1 MGKSYALQAEAT
13 TAMLQGNKVLL
24 INLEMTDPQIKRR
37 VYQQLMAVATRN
49 SDMSMPFFYKDTED
63 FDEKWKIDFKKMHHV
78 KYNPTVEDVKEFHR
92 KFKMYNPHSDL
103 RVLSFPTKSLTIKQ
117 LRQELDN
124 LLFFE
129 NWEPSVVL
137 IDYIDIMK
145 FQGNDQQYV
154 AIDDLY
160 AEMRGLALE
169 RNICIGSATQ
179 ANREGGNSAV
189 VDRQHT
195 SGSIGKLSHVTSCN
209 SLTATKEE
217 RSKGIYRI
225 SQVVEREGETIS
237 DQVVALSM
245 LGIGQMFYDSR
256 FLCELEYKLAK
267 DEKDENTK
275 SLQKM

>member
-1 MGKSYALQAEAT
+1 
-13 TAMLQGNKVLL
+13 
-24 INLEMTDPQIKRR
+24 
-37 VYQQLMAVATRN
+37 
-49 SDMSMPFFYKDTED
+49 
-63 FDEKWKIDFKKMHHV
+63 
-78 KYNPTVEDVKEFHR
+78 
-92 KFKMYNPHSDL
+92 
-103 RVLSFPTKSLTIKQ
+103 
-117 LRQELDN
+117 
-124 LLFFE
+124 
-129 NWEPSVVL
+129 
-137 IDYIDIMK
+137 MK

-256 FLCELEYKLAK
+256 FLCELDYKLEK
-267 DEKDENTK
+267 EEKDGKDKHTTGDK
-275 SLQKM
+275 K